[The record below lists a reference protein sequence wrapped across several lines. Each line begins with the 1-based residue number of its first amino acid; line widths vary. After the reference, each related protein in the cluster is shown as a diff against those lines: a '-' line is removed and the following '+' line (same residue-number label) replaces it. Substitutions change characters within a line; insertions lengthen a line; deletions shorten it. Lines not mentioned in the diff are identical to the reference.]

1 MASMLETAEAPGRRA
16 RLLNQTTGGIIAG
29 LLIGVLCTV
38 GFSLIAGRAESG
50 LLANLWSAMT
60 GRSTRIAS
68 QGAVVDRIQRLQRL
82 ETVVY
87 NMDKIVTGEKDNPVL
102 PTFLAGDRLLM
113 LVHGQVVAGVDFSRL
128 RSGDIQV
135 NGKEVRVRLPN
146 PQVLMTRLD
155 NSRTRVYSRNTGL
168 LVPVDP
174 NLETQVRQEAEQ
186 ELLQEALQD
195 GILNTARQNARTTI
209 TSMLLGLGFEKVEVE

>member
-1 MASMLETAEAPGRRA
+1 MASMAETAEAPARRA

-29 LLIGVLCTV
+29 LLIGALCAV
-38 GFSLIAGRAESG
+38 GFSLMAGRAESG

-87 NMDKIVTGEKDNPVL
+87 NMDKIVTGEKGNPIL
-102 PTFLAGDRLLM
+102 PNFLAGDRLLM
-113 LVHGQVVAGVDFSRL
+113 LVHGQVVAGVDFSQL
-128 RSGDIQV
+128 RSRDIQI
-135 NGKEVRVRLPN
+135 NGKEVRLHLPN

-174 NLETQVRQEAEQ
+174 DLETDVRREAERQ
-186 ELLQEALQD
+186 LLEEALQD
-195 GILNTARQNARTTI
+195 GILSTARQNARTTV
-209 TSMLLGLGFEKVEVE
+209 TGLLQGLGFEKVEVE